1 MRDPE
6 YLIQL
11 LKEMSD
17 RADGRILCPKTLD
30 SDESALNRYHHVE
43 QLVDADHAEW
53 VNKLGVARIRSQGY
67 EFLNAI
73 ESQPEAKIEFLHLL
87 SKGVS
92 YADAVAKAIN
102 LVEKLI

>member
-17 RADGRILCPKTLD
+17 RVDGRILCPKTLD
-30 SDESALNRYHHVE
+30 SEESALNRYHHVE

-53 VNKLGVARIRSQGY
+53 VNKLGVARIKSQGY

-73 ESQPEAKIEFLHLL
+73 ESQPKAKKEFLDLIN
-87 SKGVS
+87 KGVS
-92 YADAVAKAIN
+92 YADAAVRAIS